1 MTERRTFQRDIIEEI
16 LHKVAVNL
24 TKDTDA
30 YLIGG
35 AAMIFYGRK
44 AATKDIDIV
53 FPDADSLRCFKG
65 AATGAG
71 FKPLTDPGQ
80 EYRNIGAWIILEAA
94 SGIRFD
100 LFHRRVCDAL
110 ELTDTIIARAIHFRD
125 LGKLHVHLMA
135 PEDIVLFKGITER
148 EADLEDIRI
157 LAEAGLDWGVVE
169 EECLSQNGSGKWAI
183 LLRDTLD
190 KLRARYGISP
200 RLDRLRG
207 YTEAYVL
214 EETFLN
220 IIGDEELGF
229 REIHE
234 AIHIKTGY
242 SESWTRGILRQL
254 KEEGLIESR
263 REGRRRLYRR
273 AAREKP

>member
-24 TKDTDA
+24 TKDADA

-44 AATKDIDIV
+44 AATKDIDII
-53 FPDADSLRCFKG
+53 FPDADSLSCFKG

-71 FKPLTDPGQ
+71 FKPLTDQGQ

-94 SGIRFD
+94 SGLRLD
-100 LFHRRVCDAL
+100 LFHRQVCNAL
-110 ELTDTIIARAIHFRD
+110 ELTDTIKARATHFGD
-125 LGKLHVHLMA
+125 FGKLHIYLMA

-169 EECLSQNGSGKWAI
+169 EECLSQIGSGKWAI
-183 LLRDTLD
+183 LLLD
-190 KLRARYGISP
+190 KLDELRARYGISP

-207 YTEAYVL
+207 HAESYVL

-220 IIGDEELGF
+220 IIGDKELGF

-234 AIHIKTGY
+234 AIHAGTGY
-242 SESWTRGILRQL
+242 SESWTRGVLRQL
-254 KEEGLIESR
+254 EEEGLIESR
-263 REGRRRLYRR
+263 RQGRRKLFRR
-273 AAREKP
+273 AKS